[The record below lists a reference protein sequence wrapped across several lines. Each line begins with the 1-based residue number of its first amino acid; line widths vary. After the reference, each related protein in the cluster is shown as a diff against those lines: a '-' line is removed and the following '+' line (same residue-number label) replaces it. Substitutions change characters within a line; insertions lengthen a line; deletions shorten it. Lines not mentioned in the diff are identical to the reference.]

1 MTYSRIRY
9 IEWYYSRVFLPLE
22 SLRLRARLTQ
32 TEVAARMG
40 VSQRRIS
47 AIENG
52 EDLQLSTLSRYL
64 RALEM
69 DLEVFA
75 VHKSTRLEINLD

>member
-1 MTYSRIRY
+1 M
-9 IEWYYSRVFLPLE
+9 FLNLE

-32 TEVAARMG
+32 TEVAERMG
-40 VSQRRIS
+40 VSQRRVS

-52 EDLQLSTLSRYL
+52 DDIQLSTLQRYL

-69 DLEVFA
+69 DLEAFA
-75 VHKSTRLEINLD
+75 LHKSNRLEINLN

>member
-1 MTYSRIRY
+1 M
-9 IEWYYSRVFLPLE
+9 FLNLE
-22 SLRLRARLTQ
+22 TLRLRARLTQ
-32 TEVAARMG
+32 TEVAEKMG
-40 VSQRRIS
+40 VSQRRVS

-52 EDLQLSTLSRYL
+52 EDLQLSTLQRYL

-75 VHKSTRLEINLD
+75 NHKANRIEINLS

>member
-1 MTYSRIRY
+1 
-9 IEWYYSRVFLPLE
+9 
-22 SLRLRARLTQ
+22 
-32 TEVAARMG
+32 MG
-40 VSQRRIS
+40 VSQRRVS

-52 EDLQLSTLSRYL
+52 EDLQLSTLERYL

-75 VHKSTRLEINLD
+75 NHKANRIEINLS

>member
-1 MTYSRIRY
+1 
-9 IEWYYSRVFLPLE
+9 VFINLE
-22 SLRLRARLTQ
+22 ALRLRARLTQ
-32 TEVAARMG
+32 TEVAEKMG
-40 VSQRRIS
+40 VSQRRVS

-52 EDLQLSTLSRYL
+52 EDLQLSTLQRYL

-75 VHKSTRLEINLD
+75 NHKANRIEINLS